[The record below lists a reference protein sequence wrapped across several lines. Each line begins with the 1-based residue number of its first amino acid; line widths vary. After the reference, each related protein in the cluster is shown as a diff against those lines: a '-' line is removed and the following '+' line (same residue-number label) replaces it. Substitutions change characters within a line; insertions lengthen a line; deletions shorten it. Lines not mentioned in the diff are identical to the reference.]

1 MHEVYIQTAHIY
13 TYSNEINPPVQVI
26 HLRSL
31 RQSIITLLLCEIYL
45 NATSSM
51 QNAVH
56 QMRGMLNTEDLL
68 QMYIP

>member
-13 TYSNEINPPVQVI
+13 TYSNGMNPPVQVI
-26 HLRSL
+26 HLRS
-31 RQSIITLLLCEIYL
+31 QSIITLLLCESYL